1 MDRVKP
7 DLEADLYNSDYI
19 MGKAYTNEKYCG
31 DIYYALCNNDWIK
44 ADMLS
49 IVAAEHWHCSWR
61 YAGGVAAGLFNGN
74 KWQGQDN
81 YLEFYMYKAF
91 EKTLTEGLVTD
102 EVREDFKRI
111 GWYLVENGNKI

>member
-7 DLEADLYNSDYI
+7 SLEADLYNSEYI
-19 MGKAYTNEKYCG
+19 MGKAYKNEKYCA
-31 DIYYALCNNDWIK
+31 DIYSALCNNDWIK

-49 IVAAEHWHCSWR
+49 IIAAEHWGCSWR
-61 YAGGVAAGLFNGN
+61 YAGGIAAGLHDGN
-74 KWQGQDN
+74 TWDGQDN

-91 EKTLTEGLVTD
+91 EKSFTEGFVSD
-102 EVREDFKRI
+102 EVREDFKKI